1 MYGFS
6 LLNQNGDC
14 LLEGHFLFVRKC
26 TDEFR
31 FCRSYGFHS
40 HTVTILPFEDDCVA
54 SRLNLGEFA
63 LLLWSF
69 DFLSDGDC
77 IILSS
82 SHHVVRKEDASLSD
96 QMISQFPL
104 VYHRLLFSGS

>member
-14 LLEGHFLFVRKC
+14 LLEGQFLFVRKC

-40 HTVTILPFEDDCVA
+40 HTVTILPFERRKMIVWLLDLIWV
-54 SRLNLGEFA
+54 NLPYCYGHLIF
-63 LLLWSF
+63 
-69 DFLSDGDC
+69 
-77 IILSS
+77 
-82 SHHVVRKEDASLSD
+82 
-96 QMISQFPL
+96 
-104 VYHRLLFSGS
+104 